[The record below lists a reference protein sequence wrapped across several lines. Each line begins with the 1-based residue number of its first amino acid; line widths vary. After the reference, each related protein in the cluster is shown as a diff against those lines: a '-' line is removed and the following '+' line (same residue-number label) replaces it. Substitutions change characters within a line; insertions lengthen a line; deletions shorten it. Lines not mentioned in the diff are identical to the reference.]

1 MKTRRKKTARLN
13 RRKLATVRR
22 ARASSADNL
31 KAKLDQR
38 TRERDEALEQQAAT
52 SEILKV
58 IRRSANQL
66 QPVLDSIVAT
76 AAGLCQADYAMIHRF
91 EHGRFR
97 LVAANKVEADYIKW
111 LGQNPA
117 KADRGSVS
125 GRAVIERTT
134 VHIPDVFAD
143 PEYTRW
149 ESQKRGQTRSLLGVP
164 LLRESVPIGVIG
176 LHRTEMRPFTD
187 KQIEL
192 VTTFA
197 NQAVIAIENARLLNE
212 LRESLQQ
219 QRATADVLKVISR
232 SRFELQP
239 VFDAVLENA
248 A

>member
-1 MKTRRKKTARLN
+1 MRPRPRTRRKKTARPD
-13 RRKLATVRR
+13 RGKRAAAGR
-22 ARASSADNL
+22 ARSPSAAKL
-31 KAKLDQR
+31 KKQLDQR
-38 TRERDEALEQQAAT
+38 TRERDEAVEQQAAT

-58 IRRSANQL
+58 ISRSANRL

-149 ESQKRGQTRSLLGVP
+149 EPQKRGQTRSLLGVP

-212 LRESLQQ
+212 LRES
-219 QRATADVLKVISR
+219 
-232 SRFELQP
+232 
-239 VFDAVLENA
+239 
-248 A
+248 